1 MINNKELNG
10 FLFLQKDCSKYID
23 KICHWKKKQWKS
35 IGLFIHS
42 CNIFQ
47 GQGNVLGRKN
57 TQKAQLMTKHVIHR
71 NMFFKRY

>member
-1 MINNKELNG
+1 MGFSFFKKIALNILTKFVIG
-10 FLFLQKDCSKYID
+10 
-23 KICHWKKKQWKS
+23 KKKQWKS